1 MEIENVF
8 DENGRAFQDIL
19 EQFLI
24 AYYNEK
30 MTEVL

>member
-8 DENGRAFQDIL
+8 DENGRTFQDIL